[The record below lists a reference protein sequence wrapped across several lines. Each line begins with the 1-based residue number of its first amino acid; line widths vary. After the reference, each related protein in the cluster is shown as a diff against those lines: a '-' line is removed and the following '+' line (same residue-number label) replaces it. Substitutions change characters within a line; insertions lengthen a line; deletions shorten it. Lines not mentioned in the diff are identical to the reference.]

1 MIAFL
6 HSTITIQCRSIFGT
20 VGMIMAH
27 ESAREIQDAF
37 LAGEQWCAPNGVGDW
52 GWLNLIGALK
62 EVTVTELR
70 PVLPPG
76 SSQLTDFETDIDGN
90 IRMVEVEVKRFVRVP
105 NDGIVSTDTQ
115 ESPQEKGWNGGSTT
129 SGLNLEANK
138 VDHFSEANHPTVR
151 RQIERT
157 LDATTS
163 NLPSVRDAFRV
174 GKQ

>member
-115 ESPQEKGWNGGSTT
+115 ESPQEKGWSGGSTT

-138 VDHFSEANHPTVR
+138 VDHFSEANHPRVR
-151 RQIERT
+151 ERLEAT
-157 LDATTS
+157 MRGRTTTS
-163 NLPSVRDAFRV
+163 NLQVINAFRV
-174 GKQ
+174 D